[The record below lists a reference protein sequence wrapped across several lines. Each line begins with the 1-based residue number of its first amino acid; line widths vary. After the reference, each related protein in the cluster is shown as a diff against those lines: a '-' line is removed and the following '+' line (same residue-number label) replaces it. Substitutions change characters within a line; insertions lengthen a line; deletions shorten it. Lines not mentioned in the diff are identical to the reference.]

1 MDMKLRPTHS
11 IKMTWLFLI
20 LRYSILN
27 VIELKLS
34 TYSCSE
40 KENFRLQKKF

>member
-27 VIELKLS
+27 VIEVELS
-34 TYSCSE
+34 AYSGSE